1 MLIFAE
7 RQGGFGMV
15 PTRRTTF
22 GLMLGATGAAL
33 SGGRVLGQAYPDRPI
48 RLVVPWA
55 PGGSTDILARIVGEQ
70 LRASLGQPIII
81 DNRPGAGGNIG
92 SDVVAKAAPD
102 GYTFLFGSMS
112 THTMNPSLFSSMPF
126 NGVEDFTPIA
136 LLAFV
141 LNTFVVNPSVPT
153 NSVREFIAYAKANPG
168 KLAYATGGAGSTN
181 HLCAALLE
189 KMADI
194 KMVHVPY
201 RGGAPGVLD
210 TVAGQT
216 QLMFTAGTQTL
227 EHVRAGKL
235 KLLAVTENK
244 RSAMLPDVPTVA
256 ETVPGYE
263 MAVWYGAFGPK
274 GMPKEIVA
282 RLNADINRALFQP
295 EVKRKMADI
304 GVEVANAPPEEL
316 GAMLRADA
324 ERWGRLIKELGIG
337 AS

>member
-1 MLIFAE
+1 
-7 RQGGFGMV
+7 
-15 PTRRTTF
+15 
-22 GLMLGATGAAL
+22 
-33 SGGRVLGQAYPDRPI
+33 
-48 RLVVPWA
+48 
-55 PGGSTDILARIVGEQ
+55 
-70 LRASLGQPIII
+70 
-81 DNRPGAGGNIG
+81 
-92 SDVVAKAAPD
+92 
-102 GYTFLFGSMS
+102 
-112 THTMNPSLFSSMPF
+112 
-126 NGVEDFTPIA
+126 
-136 LLAFV
+136 
-141 LNTFVVNPSVPT
+141 
-153 NSVREFIAYAKANPG
+153 
-168 KLAYATGGAGSTN
+168 
-181 HLCAALLE
+181 
-189 KMADI
+189 
-194 KMVHVPY
+194 
-201 RGGAPGVLD
+201 
-210 TVAGQT
+210 
-216 QLMFTAGTQTL
+216 MFTAGTQTL